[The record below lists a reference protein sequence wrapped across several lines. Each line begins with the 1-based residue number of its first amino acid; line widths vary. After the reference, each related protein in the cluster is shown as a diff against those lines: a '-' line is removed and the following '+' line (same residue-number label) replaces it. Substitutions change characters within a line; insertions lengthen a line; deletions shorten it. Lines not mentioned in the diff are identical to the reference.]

1 MSRLCRRSLI
11 IATLSV
17 LMLMAAGAAAIIL
30 LGGPISRKTLRVE
43 GGPVHQVA
51 FSPDGRTFAA
61 KCWDGDLYYW
71 DASTWQALDRPARPA
86 PSWALDLR
94 ATHEAGSLS
103 ASLVKGPG
111 WRFERVVLTDTATG
125 RMLHDFRPHPEQ
137 VNAVAISPDG
147 SLLATGGG
155 YNEHPWPVNPAGDA
169 RIWDT
174 RSGRLLATLS
184 RHWGSISSVA
194 FSPDGQTLAT
204 ASYDGTVKLWDLHR
218 LAGGRAPKA
227 D

>member
-1 MSRLCRRSLI
+1 MSRLRRRSLI

-30 LGGPISRKTLRVE
+30 LGGPISRKTLRVA

-51 FSPDGRTFAA
+51 FSPDGLTLAA
-61 KCWDGDLYYW
+61 KRWDGELYYW
-71 DASTWQALDRPARPA
+71 DVSTWQALDRPARPA
-86 PSWALDLR
+86 PSWALDIR
-94 ATHEAGSLS
+94 APYEAGSIS
-103 ASLVKGPG
+103 ASLVKGLE
-111 WRFERVVLTDTATG
+111 WRAERVVVTDSATG
-125 RMLHDFRPHPEQ
+125 RVLHDFRPHPEQ
-137 VNAVAISPDG
+137 VNAVAISPDS

-169 RIWDT
+169 RVWNT
-174 RSGRLLATLS
+174 RSGRLVATLR

-194 FSPDGQTLAT
+194 FSPDGRTLAT
-204 ASYDGTVKLWDLHR
+204 ASYDGTVKLWDLDR
-218 LAGGRAPKA
+218 LAGGLAPKA